1 MKVFALIALRN
12 LYSHKTRTFI
22 LGGSMA
28 GVAFVLTMMLAL
40 IQGVKSTM
48 VKNGTALMSGHIN
61 IAGFY
66 KITESSASPTV
77 TNYQE
82 LYKIAKKEV
91 PEAELIIDRVKAYGK
106 IISENESIQVPMWG
120 IDIKQE
126 QSILARL
133 EPAPLKDYWSVDD
146 LKSSNKNGDASEG
159 SMQDLVNR
167 GTVVLFASQAK
178 KLKARVGDLLTV
190 SLPTYRNI
198 SNTKDVRVVAVLRDL
213 GLMSQFSSFL
223 NAQDTRDIYQLNAST
238 TGQLMIFLKN
248 INLVPQVEDR
258 LRKVF
263 SDLGYKVMEK
273 DSQPFFMKMDNVAGE
288 SWTGQKIDIT
298 TWEDETSFLKWVVQ
312 LLTALTFA
320 LVIILLVI
328 VVIGLM
334 NTLWMAIRERTSEI
348 GTLRAI
354 GLQRTQVFTL
364 FILESFFLC
373 LGGTLTGAL
382 LGVLSARL
390 LDALK
395 IPLTVET
402 LKVFLMS
409 NTLSFQIGGVE
420 ILQVFSIMLSFLM
433 LGSLVPVWQ
442 ASRLKPVTAMQ
453 NAT

>member
-1 MKVFALIALRN
+1 MKIFILIALRN
-12 LYSHKTRTFI
+12 LYSHKTRSLI
-22 LGGSMA
+22 LGGAIAS
-28 GVAFVLTMMLAL
+28 VALVLTMMLAL

-77 TNYQE
+77 TNYPE
-82 LYKIAKKEV
+82 LLKIAQNEI

-106 IISENESIQVPMWG
+106 IISEMESIQVPMWG
-120 IDIKQE
+120 IDIDQE
-126 QSILARL
+126 KNILAKL
-133 EPAPLKDYWSVDD
+133 ELANLEEYWAPTELTKENKRGPSIEGSIFD
-146 LKSSNKNGDASEG
+146 LK
-159 SMQDLVNR
+159 NR
-167 GTVVLFASQAK
+167 GTIVLFATQAK

-213 GLMSQFSSFL
+213 GLMSQFSAFL
-223 NAQDTRDIYQLNAST
+223 NAQDTREIYQLNSTT
-238 TGQLMIFLKN
+238 TGQLMIFLKD
-248 INLVPQVEDR
+248 INLVPKVEDR

-263 SDLGYKVMEK
+263 SQLNYKVMEK

-312 LLTALTFA
+312 LLTALTYA
-320 LVIILLVI
+320 LVIILLI
-328 VVIGLM
+328 IIVIGLM
-334 NTLWMAIRERTSEI
+334 NTLWMAIRERTAEI

-354 GLQRTQVFTL
+354 GLQRSQVFRL
-364 FILESFFLC
+364 FLLESFFLC
-373 LGGTLTGAL
+373 LGGTLSGSL
-382 LGVLSARL
+382 LGTLLSLL
-390 LDALK
+390 LDTLK
-395 IPLTVET
+395 IPLTIET

-409 NTLSFQIGGVE
+409 NTLSFQIGGME
-420 ILQVFSIMLSFLM
+420 ILQVFSIMLSFLI
-433 LGSLVPVWQ
+433 LGSLVPIWQ